1 VRITQVAGVRRI
13 TLSDFDEL
21 PDALP
26 GRVTAASP
34 LRGGPFSMAVTGI
47 DVGDVVLRIGR
58 NTPLLVQGEVPDDMA
73 WVALPFRSC
82 GALLLNG
89 RPSIPHALAVYGAGA
104 MHEAATHGEATWA
117 LMALRTTV
125 LERLLDLPARS
136 PISRPGAHGMLVCDP
151 AAWLRAASLLQAAA
165 DVAAT
170 DPEVFEVEEAQRA
183 LRASLL
189 EISQELLAGPWGG
202 ERSRLL
208 RSLPGRQ
215 TVVRAAEEYL
225 RDDPRGAVTT
235 VDLAAALGV
244 SASRLRH
251 AIRST
256 FGIGPQ
262 RYLRL
267 RRLTLLRR
275 ALRTAGP
282 DGPLPREAALAHGF
296 WDLDRLACEYR
307 EIFSEDLEGLS
318 RRGDEAQSLAAR

>member
-1 VRITQVAGVRRI
+1 M
-13 TLSDFDEL
+13 LSDFDTL
-21 PDALP
+21 PDVLP
-26 GRVTAASP
+26 GCVTAASP
-34 LRGGPFSMAVTGI
+34 LRGGPFSIAVTGI

-58 NTPLLVQGEVPDDMA
+58 NTPLLVQGKVPDDMA
-73 WVALPFRSC
+73 WVVLPFRFY

-89 RPSIPHALAVYGAGA
+89 RQSIPHVVAVYGAGA
-104 MHEAATHGEATWA
+104 MHEGAAHGEANWA
-117 LMALRTTV
+117 LLALRTTV
-125 LERLLDLPARS
+125 LERPLDLPARS

-151 AAWLRAASLLQAAA
+151 AVWLRAASLLQAAA

-170 DPEVFEVEEAQRA
+170 DPAVFEVDEAQRS

-208 RSLPGRQ
+208 RSFPGRQ
-215 TVVRAAEEYL
+215 TVVRAAEECL

-235 VDLAAALGV
+235 VGLAAALGV

-267 RRLTLLRR
+267 RRLTMLRR
-275 ALRTAGP
+275 TLRTAGP

-296 WDLDRLACEYR
+296 WDLERLAREYR
-307 EIFSEDLEGLS
+307 EIFSEDLEDIS
-318 RRGDEAQSLAAR
+318 RRGDEAQCLVAQ